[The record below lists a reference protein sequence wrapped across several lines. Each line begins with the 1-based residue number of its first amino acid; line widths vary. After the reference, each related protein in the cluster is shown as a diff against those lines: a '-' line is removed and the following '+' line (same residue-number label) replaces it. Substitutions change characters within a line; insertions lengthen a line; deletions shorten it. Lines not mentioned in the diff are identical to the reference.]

1 MTKSATNKKWISN
14 RAYDI
19 GWTRIFKRK
28 EETDKVIDEFSI
40 IANIQD
46 GTMLQRMI
54 LHHHL
59 PEEMPHQNPDREG
72 NDGIPPSQGPD
83 PDGDSAV
90 VAPLEQ
96 GEDIINDQSR
106 DR

>member
-19 GWTRIFKRK
+19 GWTRTF
-28 EETDKVIDEFSI
+28 
-40 IANIQD
+40 
-46 GTMLQRMI
+46 G

-59 PEEMPHQNPDREG
+59 PEEMTHQDTDRKG
-72 NDGIPPSQGPD
+72 DDGIPPSQGPD

-96 GEDIINDQSR
+96 GEDIVNDQR
-106 DR
+106 RYR